1 MMEHVELNPSERK
14 IIEELR
20 TLRPYERIEIVAD
33 GQGKPETY
41 LITRTQ
47 KTRLTVHI
55 FKPIP

>member
-1 MMEHVELNPSERK
+1 MEYVELNQSEKK

-20 TLRPYERIEIVAD
+20 SLRPYERIEIVAD

-41 LITRTQ
+41 LVTRTQ

-55 FKPIP
+55 STPIP